1 MSTNNDLNKYLDSEY
16 WCGFI
21 KFLHLQGAALD
32 MDAPKTSDIII
43 IAGNSH
49 SELANLI
56 VKRLGVSIGQC
67 AIYHRSNRETMF
79 QIGDSVRGK
88 DIFIVQTGTKD
99 VNNNIMEMLI
109 MAYALKTSS
118 AKSIVGVI
126 PYLPYSKQCKM
137 RKRGSIVT
145 KLVAEM
151 MVKSGMTHII
161 TMDLHQKEIQGFFDC
176 PVDNLRASPFLLQYI
191 QESIPDYRNAVIVAR
206 NPGSAKKA
214 TSYAERLRL
223 GIAVI
228 HGEQKESDADEVDG
242 RYSPPMVP
250 RSRTMD
256 AGVGVPIH
264 IAKEKPPINV
274 VGDVGGRIAIMVD
287 DMIDDVKSFVAAAE
301 VLKERGAYKIYV
313 LATHG
318 LLSSDAPR
326 LIEDSPID
334 EVVVTNT
341 IPHELQ
347 KMQCHKIKT
356 VDISILVAEAIRRI
370 HNKESMSYLFRNV
383 TLED

>member
-1 MSTNNDLNKYLDSEY
+1 
-16 WCGFI
+16 
-21 KFLHLQGAALD
+21 

-49 SELANLI
+49 PELANLI
-56 VKRLGVSIGQC
+56 AKRLGVSIGQC

-118 AKSIVGVI
+118 AKNIVGVI

-145 KLVAEM
+145 KLVAQM

-191 QESIPDYRNAVIVAR
+191 QERVS
-206 NPGSAKKA
+206 
-214 TSYAERLRL
+214 
-223 GIAVI
+223 
-228 HGEQKESDADEVDG
+228 
-242 RYSPPMVP
+242 
-250 RSRTMD
+250 
-256 AGVGVPIH
+256 
-264 IAKEKPPINV
+264 
-274 VGDVGGRIAIMVD
+274 
-287 DMIDDVKSFVAAAE
+287 
-301 VLKERGAYKIYV
+301 
-313 LATHG
+313 
-318 LLSSDAPR
+318 
-326 LIEDSPID
+326 
-334 EVVVTNT
+334 
-341 IPHELQ
+341 
-347 KMQCHKIKT
+347 
-356 VDISILVAEAIRRI
+356 
-370 HNKESMSYLFRNV
+370 
-383 TLED
+383 

>member
-1 MSTNNDLNKYLDSEY
+1 MA
-16 WCGFI
+16 
-21 KFLHLQGAALD
+21 LQGLSG
-32 MDAPKTSDIII
+32 SDIMII
-43 IAGNSH
+43 GGNSH
-49 SELANLI
+49 PDLVNLI
-56 VKRLGVSIGQC
+56 ANRLGVKTGGCSV
-67 AIYHRSNRETMF
+67 YHKTNRETMVE
-79 QIGDSVRGK
+79 ISDSVRGK
-88 DIFIVQTGTKD
+88 DIYIIQTGTKD
-99 VNNNIMEMLI
+99 CNNNIMELLI
-109 MAYALKTSS
+109 MAYACKTSS

-137 RKRGSIVT
+137 RKRGCIVA
-145 KLVAEM
+145 KLLAKM
-151 MVKSGMTHII
+151 MCRSGLTHVI
-161 TMDLHQKEIQGFFDC
+161 TMDLHQKEVQGFFDC

-191 QESIPDYRNAVIVAR
+191 QECIPDYRNAVMVAR
-206 NPGSAKKA
+206 NPNSAKKA

-228 HGEQKESDADEVDG
+228 HGEQKDSEADEVDG
-242 RYSPPMVP
+242 RNSPPLVP

-256 AGVGVPIH
+256 VPDSVPIH
-264 IAKEKPPINV
+264 PAKEKPPMNV

-287 DMIDDVKSFVAAAE
+287 DMVDDMKSFVAAAE

-318 LLSSDAPR
+318 LLSSDAPN

-341 IPHELQ
+341 VPHELQ

-356 VDISILVAEAIRRI
+356 VDISVLLSEAIRRI
-370 HNKESMSYLFRNV
+370 HNKESMSYLFKNV

>member
-1 MSTNNDLNKYLDSEY
+1 MEMP
-16 WCGFI
+16 C
-21 KFLHLQGAALD
+21 
-32 MDAPKTSDIII
+32 TSDIVILS
-43 IAGNSH
+43 GNSH
-49 SELANLI
+49 PELALLI
-56 VKRLGVSIGQC
+56 ANKLGFKLGEC
-67 AIYHRSNRETMF
+67 AVYHKTNRETMVE
-79 QIGDSVRGK
+79 IGDSVRGK
-88 DIFIVQTGTKD
+88 NIFIIQTGSKD
-99 VNNNIMEMLI
+99 VNNSIMELLI
-109 MAYALKTSS
+109 MAYACKTSS
-118 AKSIVGVI
+118 ARSIVAVI

-145 KLVAEM
+145 KLIAKM
-151 MVKSGMTHII
+151 MCNSGLTHII

-191 QESIPDYRNAVIVAR
+191 QESIPDYRNSIIVAR

-228 HGEQKESDADEVDG
+228 HGEQKEADSDMVDG
-242 RYSPPMVP
+242 RYSPPTIP

-256 AGVGVPIH
+256 AGVGVPAH
-264 IAKEKPPINV
+264 PAKEKPPINV

-287 DMIDDVKSFVAAAE
+287 DLIDDVQSFVAAAE
-301 VLKERGAYKIYV
+301 ILKERGAYKIYV

-356 VDISILVAEAIRRI
+356 VDISTLLSEAIRRI
-370 HNKESMSYLFRNV
+370 HNKESMSYLFKNV

>member
-1 MSTNNDLNKYLDSEY
+1 MDSVT
-16 WCGFI
+16 
-21 KFLHLQGAALD
+21 A
-32 MDAPKTSDIII
+32 TSDIVLLH
-43 IAGNSH
+43 GNSH
-49 SELANLI
+49 PELANRI
-56 VKRLGVSIGQC
+56 GSRLGIKSGGCSV
-67 AIYHRSNRETMF
+67 YHKTNRETMVD
-79 QIGDSVRGK
+79 IGDSVRGK
-88 DIFIVQTGTKD
+88 DCYILQTGTKD
-99 VNNNIMEMLI
+99 CNNNIMELLI
-109 MAYALKTSS
+109 MAYACKTSS
-118 AKSIVGVI
+118 ANSIVAVI

-137 RKRGSIVT
+137 RKRGCIVT
-145 KLVAEM
+145 KLLAKM
-151 MVKSGMTHII
+151 MCNAGMSHVI

-191 QESIPDYRNAVIVAR
+191 QESIPDYRNSVIVAR

-228 HGEQKESDADEVDG
+228 HGEQKVSETDEVDG
-242 RYSPPMVP
+242 RNSPPTVP
-250 RSRTMD
+250 KTRMSD
-256 AGVGVPIH
+256 VSGGFPAH
-264 IAKEKPPINV
+264 AAKEKPPINV

-287 DMIDDVKSFVAAAE
+287 DMIDDVESFVSAAE
-301 VLKERGAYKIYV
+301 VLRDRGAYKIYV

-318 LLSSDAPR
+318 LLSADAPR

-341 IPHELQ
+341 IPHEIQ

-356 VDISILVAEAIRRI
+356 VDISILISEAIRRI
-370 HNKESMSYLFRNV
+370 HNKESMSYLFKNV